1 MSPDA
6 KDKEQVKSRKP
17 ANTAF
22 KQQRLK
28 AWQPILT
35 PKSVLPAFIIIGI
48 LFAPLGGLLLW
59 ASDTVAEIVIDYTNC
74 DKAGTNYVPVPSDL
88 YSSNFPSSSGDGNPP
103 EFKAIPAVGASSN
116 ATWPTMRCTIKFDVP
131 VTMKHPVF
139 MYYRLTDF
147 YQNHRRYI
155 KSLDLKQLSGESRT
169 AMDLR
174 GGGCEPMATV
184 TEGELRFPIYP
195 CGLIANS
202 MFNDTLDITLNPFN
216 TSDLKPYNMTDK
228 GIAWT
233 VDQTKYISLQHAD
246 LSQIRPPPNWEKK
259 YPNGY
264 TTSNPPL
271 DISQDEHFQ
280 VWMRASGLPN
290 FRKMFAKNEK
300 EDLAA
305 GTYTI
310 DIDMNYNVST
320 YGGTK
325 SIVLSTVSFMGGRN
339 PFLGIAFIV
348 VGVLCVFLGLLFTA
362 RHLYKPRRLGDHT
375 YLSWNQNQNPRHQLN
390 DTDAMGAGS
399 ETETE
404 DLPTA
409 TASGASARY

>member
-1 MSPDA
+1 MSSDA
-6 KDKEQVKSRKP
+6 KEQVKSRKP
-17 ANTAF
+17 SNTAF

-28 AWQPILT
+28 AWRPILT

-74 DKAGTNYVPVPSDL
+74 EKAGQNYVELPPEL
-88 YSSNFPSSSGDGNPP
+88 YSSNFPGSSGDGNAP
-103 EFKAIPAVGASSN
+103 EFKAIPSVGSSGG
-116 ATWPTMRCTIKFDVP
+116 ATYLTTKCTIKFDVP
-131 VTMKHPVF
+131 VAMKHPVF

-155 KSLDLKQLSGESRT
+155 KSLDLKQLAGEPRT
-169 AMDLR
+169 AVDLR

-184 TEGELRFPIYP
+184 GEGEVRYAIYP

-202 MFNDTLDITLNPFN
+202 MFNDTLDITLTPFN
-216 TSDLKPYNMTDK
+216 STDLKPYNMTDK

-233 VDQTKYISLQHAD
+233 VDQTKYLPQRHPD
-246 LSQIRPPPNWEKK
+246 LTQIRPPPNWEKR

-264 TTSNPPL
+264 TATNPPI
-271 DISQDEHFQ
+271 DISKDEHFQ

-290 FRKMFAKNEK
+290 FRKMYAKNEK
-300 EDLAA
+300 EDLPS

-310 DIDMNYNVST
+310 NIDLNYDVT
-320 YGGTK
+320 KYGGTK

-339 PFLGIAFIV
+339 PFLGIAYVV
-348 VGVLCVFLGLLFTA
+348 VGVLCVFLALLFTA

-375 YLSWNQNQNPRHQLN
+375 YNSWNQNQNAGEEHLRD
-390 DTDAMGAGS
+390 DTDGGAGS
-399 ETETE
+399 ASEAE
-404 DLPTA
+404 DFPTA

>member
-1 MSPDA
+1 MSSDEDQA
-6 KDKEQVKSRKP
+6 KSRKP

-28 AWQPILT
+28 AWRPILT

-74 DKAGTNYVPVPSDL
+74 EKAGQNYVQVPPEL
-88 YSSNFPSSSGDGNPP
+88 YSSNFPGSSGDGNPP
-103 EFKAIPAVGASSN
+103 EFKAIPAVGSTVG
-116 ATWPTMRCTIKFDVP
+116 ATWLTMKCTIKFDVP

-155 KSLDLKQLSGESRT
+155 KSLDLKQLAGEVRT
-169 AMDLR
+169 APDLR

-184 TEGELRFPIYP
+184 GEGETRYAIYP

-202 MFNDTLDITLNPFN
+202 MFNDTLDITLTPFN
-216 TSDLKPYNMTDK
+216 SSDLKPYNMTDK

-233 VDQTKYISLQHAD
+233 VDQTKYLPQRHPD
-246 LSQIRPPPNWEKK
+246 LTQIRPPPNWEKK

-264 TTSNPPL
+264 TVANPPI
-271 DISQDEHFQ
+271 DISKDEHFQ

-290 FRKMFAKNEK
+290 FRKMYAKNEK
-300 EDLAA
+300 EDLPS

-310 DIDMNYNVST
+310 DIDMNYDVT
-320 YGGTK
+320 KYGGTK
-325 SIVLSTVSFMGGRN
+325 SFVLSTVSFMGGRN
-339 PFLGIAFIV
+339 PFLGIAYVV

-375 YLSWNQNQNPRHQLN
+375 YLSWNQNQNAGQEHLRD
-390 DTDAMGAGS
+390 DTDGGAGS
-399 ETETE
+399 ASEAEE
-404 DLPTA
+404 MPTA